1 MKGVDLMNENEE
13 NKAYA
18 KTTISWYP
26 GHMAKTK
33 NEVIANIDLI
43 DVIFELV
50 DARIPFSSKVQD
62 FDKVLNLKRKVL
74 IMTKSDLCDEK
85 ETRKWVKFYENKG
98 YKVLQVNLNDHNV
111 ADKIMNLVSEYL
123 NEINEK
129 RNSKGLKDK
138 MIKAA
143 VIGIPNVGKSTLINV
158 MAGKNVTRVGNI
170 PGVTKNTTWLKTK
183 YPMVILDT
191 PGILWPKMDNQKIT
205 FNLAAIG
212 SIKEELLPVNEVGYY
227 ILQTLDK
234 YYPNLLEK
242 YYGLTKLTDDYDAD
256 YKKIADNLNI
266 KSKGGEI
273 DFLRV
278 NKFILNDIKQEKLK
292 GITFDRGL

>member
-13 NKAYA
+13 NKEYA

-33 NEVIANIDLI
+33 NEVIANINLI

-256 YKKIADNLNI
+256 YLKIADKLNI

-292 GITFDRGL
+292 GITLDRGL